1 MVVDNIL
8 ASLNK
13 ELDRATNLKDTDDI
27 LKIWDIHFKLLQG
40 VEKLQL
46 LIESGVID
54 KDKQVVLDEVRAIA
68 HFIKPTDMLDF
79 YN

>member
-54 KDKQVVLDEVRAIA
+54 KDKQAVLDEVRAIA
-68 HFIKPTDMLDF
+68 HIIKPTDILDF
-79 YN
+79 YR